1 MSKYKIHIPKHLRA
15 YRPKLLRWLG
25 KFLLKVTGWKTTGH
39 LPKDQRVVLIAG
51 PHTSNWDF
59 VLAMSLILSLDVNIH
74 WVGKH
79 SIFKKGFRRLLR
91 KMGGIPVNRTN
102 PEALKQEIYNITEKY
117 KGFVIAIAPE
127 GTRKKVAR
135 LKTGFLRIANE
146 TNSRI
151 MMAGIDFSNK
161 TVELGDFFSPSG
173 DVEKDLKFIKE
184 YFLTFLE
191 NVPNYRSHS
200 SN

>member
-1 MSKYKIHIPKHLRA
+1 MPSVSTNQIPKGFRA
-15 YRPKLLRWLG
+15 NRPKALQWLG
-25 KFLLKVTGWKTTGH
+25 RTVLSFFGWKVNGAISEEH
-39 LPKDQRVVLIAG
+39 AGQKLVVIVA

-59 VLAMSLILSLDVNIH
+59 VLAMSLILSLDVHIH

-91 KMGGIPVNRTN
+91 KMGGIPVNRAN
-102 PEALKQEIYNITEKY
+102 PEALKNEIHNVTEKY
-117 KGFVIAIAPE
+117 KGFIIAIAPE
-127 GTRKKVAR
+127 GTRKKVER
-135 LKTGFLRIANE
+135 LKSGFLRIANE

-173 DVEKDLKFIKE
+173 NVEKDLKFIQE
-184 YFLTFLE
+184 YF
-191 NVPNYRSHS
+191 
-200 SN
+200 SNFSGKRPELS